1 MRAASAF
8 CLALILAAPAA
19 RAETWV
25 HTRDSGSGM
34 PMCFD
39 KDSPKLMPDGLTHW
53 TAKMCQDPVPQFY
66 ATDCTKNFKVE
77 LVVRI
82 YDIGST
88 DRYREMTVDYPNSG
102 MALDA
107 DMACHKQ

>member
-1 MRAASAF
+1 MRPALPL
-8 CLALILAAPAA
+8 CLAALLAVSPA

-53 TAKMCQDPVPQFY
+53 AAKMCQDAVPQLY
-66 ATDCTKNFKVE
+66 ATDCSKNFKVE
-77 LVVRI
+77 LVIRI
-82 YDIGST
+82 YDVGST
-88 DRYREMTVDYPNSG
+88 ERYREMTVDYPDSG

-107 DMACHKQ
+107 EMACHKQ